1 MLEEMGRIGLLVFAF
16 VAIVVIVIT
25 TVGVAFHIVMAWEPG
40 VDKGDERKA
49 KKILRNFSVTV
60 LIGLVLLVTVIAGT
74 KVVLYP
80 KETVQCLKS

>member
-60 LIGLVLLVTVIAGT
+60 IAGT

-80 KETVQCLKS
+80 KENVQCLKS